1 MVRRTAATS
10 AKASAKKAVV
20 IAKVALRAA
29 AVARAAA
36 VRHCRLEVVRSG
48 SLAITLLTS
57 S

>member
-10 AKASAKKAVV
+10 AKASATKAVV

-36 VRHCRLEVVRSG
+36 FRHRRLEMVRSG